1 MAARETTVNESLRAS
16 LWSFCDAPQEYRDLS
31 GHGGDEDYVLFVPD
45 GFIGYIDNIV
55 RAIGEDDT
63 SEHPVA
69 GGTIYIGA
77 HS

>member
-55 RAIGEDDT
+55 RAIGVCDT